1 MRKSVLPM
9 FWTEKWRWPLDGRE
23 IAFEQDVVGG
33 GDKPA
38 RERRIIVA
46 VAITILVGAFLWA
59 GTEPRAPRMDFNY
72 LWIAGTAAAHRHDP
86 YQAVERAIGEGQVHR
101 PFFYPGPAA
110 LWLAPF
116 GLLPLRLA
124 FPVWGALGVGLL
136 AYGVTREGWWRL
148 GILASAPLWI
158 TLTYGQT
165 SAWTSAAAV
174 LPWLGFLYVAK
185 PSVGLALWAAW
196 PTRQALIAGLLLL
209 VLSLGGSWGGRR
221 RGGPRSTTRRST
233 LPRFAGPS
241 VGFCC
246 SDCSRWRAPGGRLI
260 GMLALIPH
268 TTSLYEML
276 PLLLLARTWRELAG
290 LVGLGWLAYYGIYNY
305 TPRNPSD
312 VPHNLLVQWPYILS
326 LCYLP
331 VLALVLWRGRL
342 APAAR

>member
-9 FWTEKWRWPLDGRE
+9 PWTEKWRWPFDGRE
-23 IAFEQDVVGG
+23 IAFEQDVVEG
-33 GDKPA
+33 GDEPA

-46 VAITILVGAFLWA
+46 VAITVLLGAFLWA
-59 GTEPRAPRMDFNY
+59 GTEPRAPRMDFDY
-72 LWIAGTAAAHRHDP
+72 LWVAGTAAAQRHDP
-86 YQAVERAIGEGQVHR
+86 YQAVERAIEEGQVRR

-124 FPVWGALGVGLL
+124 FPVWAALGVGLL
-136 AYGVTREGWWRL
+136 AYGITRAGWWRL

-174 LPWLGFLYVAK
+174 LPWLGFLYAAK

-196 PTRQALIAGLLLL
+196 PTRRALIAAVLLL
-209 VLSLGGSWGGRR
+209 VLSFGWLSGWPQAWWAAVHTAPQYLAPIRRPFGWILLLGW
-221 RGGPRSTTRRST
+221 
-233 LPRFAGPS
+233 L
-241 VGFCC
+241 
-246 SDCSRWRAPGGRLI
+246 RWRSPGGRLI
-260 GMLALIPH
+260 GALALIPH

-276 PLLLLARTWRELAG
+276 PLLLLARTWRELAA
-290 LVGLGWLAYYGIYNY
+290 LVGLGWVAYYGIYTH
-305 TPRNPSD
+305 TPRSPAD

-331 VLALVLWRGRL
+331 ALALVLWRGRL
-342 APAAR
+342 APAAT